1 MMADKNGEIKEKYT
15 RDTLFQKLLF
25 VAFGLDYNIIF
36 EDYDHHTHPT
46 LKKVRAFSCLFV
58 VKKSTSLGIGSCQ
71 AFRKKGCSSQRS
83 RVSKKGAGL
92 KRCVT
97 VPVAIVNDTQ
107 THYEN
112 Q

>member
-58 VKKSTSLGIGSCQ
+58 VKKHIPRYRQLPGFQ
-71 AFRKKGCSSQRS
+71 KK
-83 RVSKKGAGL
+83 RVQFPKVEGVQ
-92 KRCVT
+92 KRCRFKK
-97 VPVAIVNDTQ
+97 
-107 THYEN
+107 
-112 Q
+112 